1 MDANFTRTALVT
13 GDVGFRDFVRAGLRS
28 IEGAPALGL
37 ELLAP
42 FDEIGKEQIEKLRE
56 FAPDLVF
63 LDLGTD
69 PVVGIRF
76 AQFLTEL
83 DPGLRVIAA
92 GATLTQDL
100 LLEAMRAGISE
111 YLPRPVEEA
120 DLADALVRIRRKL
133 RRGGTAGADGQPG
146 KLYAFFAAKGGVG
159 TTTAAT
165 NLAVQIHRLT
175 GKRTLLIDLDLELGE
190 TALLLGVRP
199 RFNFI
204 DMVKN
209 FHRMDADLL
218 ASYIERHESGVHLLS
233 SPVRP
238 ERIEE
243 VTAEEVR
250 TVLRFLKQHYD
261 YIIVDTSKTF
271 SPHSAAAFEEADTV
285 LLLTTPDL
293 PSLRNAKR
301 SIPILERV
309 TGGKGANRVRL
320 IVNRAHAR
328 TVITLNDIKRTLEL
342 DIFWTLTND
351 YAAISAS
358 VNAGKPVV
366 LNGQGSPYVKD
377 IKALGAELAGL
388 GNAAGGRR
396 GFAPLTGLLRKLAGK
411 DSSTKD
417 EPTDEPEQAEE
428 PVEQPEE
435 VMAHE

>member
-13 GDVGFRDFVRAGLRS
+13 GDPAFRDFVRDGLRS
-28 IEGAPALGL
+28 MEGAPALGL
-37 ELLAP
+37 ELLAT

-63 LDLGTD
+63 LDLGSE

-83 DPGLRVIAA
+83 DPGMRVVAA
-92 GATLTQDL
+92 GPTLSQDL

-111 YLPRPVEEA
+111 FLPRPVEEQ
-120 DLADALVRIRRKL
+120 DLSDAVMRIRRKL
-133 RRGGTAGADGQPG
+133 RRGGSAVGEGEPG
-146 KLYAFFAAKGGVG
+146 KLFSLFAAKGGVG

-175 GKRTLLIDLDLELGE
+175 GKRVLLIDLDLELGE

-199 RFNFI
+199 RFNFV

-209 FHRMDADLL
+209 FHRMDAELL

-261 YIIVDTSKTF
+261 YIIIDTSKTF
-271 SPHSAAAFEEADTV
+271 SPHSAAAFEEADLV

-320 IVNRAHAR
+320 VVNRAHAR
-328 TVITLNDIKRTLEL
+328 TVITLDDIRRTLEL
-342 DIFWTLTND
+342 DIFWTLAND

-377 IKALGAELAGL
+377 LKSLAADLAGL
-388 GNAAGGRR
+388 GGAANAQGRT
-396 GFAPLTGLLRKLAGK
+396 ALSPLTGLIRKLAGRNGVS
-411 DSSTKD
+411 DAD
-417 EPTDEPEQAEE
+417 AEVEAEPEPEFQAEE
-428 PVEQPEE
+428 VT
-435 VMAHE
+435 AHE